1 MEKGVQIVE
10 YSSNDDENFET
21 EINYRVEFQDDEES
35 NQEDE
40 KRKYE
45 EKFNDIQEIIN
56 DRFFKNLS

>member
-10 YSSNDDENFET
+10 YFSNDDENFET

-40 KRKYE
+40 KKKYD